1 MQGVRGVAQ
10 LTSPMSPR
18 PANPIPTGPSRPGTA
33 TPRPGGFPPNP
44 AQRPPGSLT
53 TIVDPFGLRTGG
65 RFKSTSRPGPRD
77 TLTIRTQIPGAG
89 EREARLKGSRVPLTG
104 SPTLLNA
111 QKQIPTPG
119 FFGAVKAFVKSIV
132 TKDPIGAAAHLQLRR
147 AYALSGGPRP
157 RRKVRTRISSRSG
170 KMPIPTSQSSS
181 KPRRNTPSC
190 SGRPDH
196 PGSMTAC
203 RLPRGDRA

>member
-44 AQRPPGSLT
+44 AQRPPVLNPKGS
-53 TIVDPFGLRTGG
+53 TIVVRDPGG

-132 TKDPIGAAAHLQLRR
+132 TKDPIGAAAFGQLAFGIYARDLEAASLKGQPADPAILQYILEQLKQDGLTLNAQGRIVP
-147 AYALSGGPRP
+147 AFQVPGPARD
-157 RRKVRTRISSRSG
+157 
-170 KMPIPTSQSSS
+170 
-181 KPRRNTPSC
+181 C
-190 SGRPDH
+190 
-196 PGSMTAC
+196 
-203 RLPRGDRA
+203 